1 MIISVLVLSIGTS
14 SQLSVIN
21 NSISFDGSLPS
32 SIMEVPYFN
41 NNTLLVAAALTGGNV
56 IARLVD
62 FLKEFLRG

>member
-1 MIISVLVLSIGTS
+1 MILVLSIGTS

-21 NSISFDGSLPS
+21 NYCSSFGGSLPS

-41 NNTLLVAAALTGGNV
+41 NKTLLVAAALTGGNV

-62 FLKEFLRG
+62 FLKEFLEG